1 MSFWWLVTGAVASAQ
16 TTPAQTN
23 TVTSQPF
30 TNNGG
35 SFFGGSSGPTLG
47 TSSGIQRPMLR
58 SGGS

>member
-1 MSFWWLVTGAVASAQ
+1 MTFWWLVTGAVASAQ

-23 TVTSQPF
+23 TVTIQPF
-30 TNNGG
+30 GDAGG

-47 TSSGIQRPMLR
+47 GSSGIQRPMLR